1 MKQIVTPLIALVLSF
16 GLIAQV
22 GAAELKIGFVNT
34 ARVLEES
41 PQAKSPHDR
50 LQKEF
55 APKEADLLAMQKKL
69 KGKQDQLER
78 NSSVMTTDK
87 QRKLERQILSLQ
99 RDIKRTK
106 DEFAED
112 LNIRKNEELAKLQR
126 EAAEAIMSISQSDK
140 YDLVFESGVV
150 FASKR
155 VNITDKVLEKL
166 RGAK

>member
-1 MKQIVTPLIALVLSF
+1 MKRLVKVLMTTALIVGLSTPVL
-16 GLIAQV
+16 AN
-22 GAAELKIGFVNT
+22 ELKIGFVNT

-41 PQAKSPHDR
+41 PQAKSAHDR

-69 KGKQDQLER
+69 KGKQDKLER
-78 NSSVMTTDK
+78 NSAAMTPDK
-87 QRKLERQILSLQ
+87 QRKLERQIVSLT
-99 RDIKRTK
+99 RDLKRAK

-112 LNIRKNEELAKLQR
+112 LNIRKNEELTKLQR
-126 EAAEAIMSISQSDK
+126 EAAEAILAISEKDK
-140 YDLVFESGVV
+140 FDLVFESGVV

-166 RGAK
+166 RGVK